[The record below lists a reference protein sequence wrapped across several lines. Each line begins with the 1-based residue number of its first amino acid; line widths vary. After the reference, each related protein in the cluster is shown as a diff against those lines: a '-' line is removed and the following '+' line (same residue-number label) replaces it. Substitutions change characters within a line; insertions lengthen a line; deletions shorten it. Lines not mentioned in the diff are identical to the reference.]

1 MVANT
6 LLKVNQSD
14 KINPDMKEYIRFLK
28 FVKPHLLVMIFAII
42 CMIVSSGLGGVSL
55 GMIIPVV
62 DNILSGKNIVLPG
75 TSHVP
80 DFLLH
85 IIDKINSIP
94 KPLLLNWLVI
104 IVSILF
110 FIKEMFLFIQTWLM
124 NVLGQSVLKDVRQA
138 IYEKLL
144 VLSSNFYSSVKT
156 GELVSRVT
164 FDVGIIVNSITE
176 GLTDLLLQ
184 PIQLV
189 IYIIILIW
197 IKVYFSISLGLILVT
212 VFIFPLIIYP
222 VVKIGNK
229 LRKISTATQESM
241 SDINSLLF
249 ETIYGIGIVKS
260 FLAEKYQK
268 EKFKAYNNRYF
279 KMMIKSVKRV
289 AIISPLGEFV
299 GIICMGVVLWYGG
312 KEVVEG
318 RLSAGAFI
326 AFLAALLSLLKPLKR
341 LSRLYGI
348 NLQAAAAI
356 TRVFDVLDREI
367 AIKNK
372 IDATELIDFKDS
384 IEFKDINFS
393 YNQDRVILDGINL
406 RLLKGQVLAMVGM
419 SGAGKTTF
427 VNLLPR
433 FYDPLKGA
441 VLIDG
446 KDIRDLTVESLRKH
460 IGIVSQETILFNDT
474 VRNNI
479 AFGRPDAKIETIMN
493 AAKAAN
499 ANDFIM
505 RMPKG
510 YETIVGDRGIKLSGG
525 EKQRIAIARAL
536 FKDPPILILD
546 EATSQLDTESEKL
559 VQEAINRLMTNR
571 TVLVIAHR
579 LSTVEHADKIVV
591 FEGGKII
598 EIGTHGELLQ
608 KSGVYK
614 HLYELQFKSRL
625 RQEIA

>member
-1 MVANT
+1 
-6 LLKVNQSD
+6 
-14 KINPDMKEYIRFLK
+14 MKEYIRFLK

-536 FKDPPILILD
+536 FKDTPILILD

>member
-1 MVANT
+1 MR
-6 LLKVNQSD
+6 
-14 KINPDMKEYIRFLK
+14 EYIRFLK
-28 FVKPHLLVMIFAII
+28 FVKPHLGIMVFAII
-42 CMIVSSGLGGVSL
+42 CMIISSGLGGVSL

-62 DNILSGKNIVLPG
+62 DNILSGKSIVLPA

-80 DFLLH
+80 GFLLH

-104 IVSILF
+104 VMSILF
-110 FIKEMFLFIQTWLM
+110 FIKEAFLFVQTWLM
-124 NVLGQSVLKDVRQA
+124 NQLGQSVLKDVRQA

-144 VLSSNFYSSVKT
+144 ALSNDFYSSVKT

-184 PIQLV
+184 PIQLL
-189 IYIIILIW
+189 IYIVILIW
-197 IKVYFSISLGLILVT
+197 IKVYFSISWGLVLVT
-212 VFIFPLIIYP
+212 VIIFPLIIYP

-229 LRKISTATQESM
+229 LRKISTSTQESM

-249 ETIYGIGIVKS
+249 ETIYGINIVKS

-289 AIISPLGEFV
+289 AIISPIGEFV
-299 GIICMGVVLWYGG
+299 GIICMGVVLWCGG
-312 KEVVEG
+312 KDVVDG

-367 AIKNK
+367 TIKNK
-372 IDATELIDFKDS
+372 PGAAALIDFRDS

-393 YNQDRVILDGINL
+393 YNQGKVILNGINL
-406 RLLKGQVLAMVGM
+406 MLSKGQVLAIVGM
-419 SGAGKTTF
+419 SGAGKSTF
-427 VNLLPR
+427 MSLLPR
-433 FYDPLKGA
+433 FYDPGKGDI
-441 VLIDG
+441 LIDG
-446 KDIRDLTVESLRKH
+446 KDIRDFTVESLREH

-479 AFGRPDAKIETIMN
+479 AFGKPDAKIEDVIG
-493 AAKAAN
+493 AGKAAN
-499 ANDFIM
+499 AHNFIM
-505 RMPKG
+505 KMSNG

-559 VQEAINRLMTNR
+559 VQEAISRLMAHR
-571 TVLVIAHR
+571 TVFVIAHR

-591 FEGGKII
+591 FEGGRII
-598 EIGTHGELLQ
+598 ETGTHSELLQ

-614 HLYELQFKSRL
+614 HLYELQFRSR
-625 RQEIA
+625 RNEK

>member
-1 MVANT
+1 MEGLYNIY
-6 LLKVNQSD
+6 L
-14 KINPDMKEYIRFLK
+14 IMREYVRFLK
-28 FVKPHLLVMIFAII
+28 FLKPHLWVMFLAIASMVI
-42 CMIVSSGLGGVSL
+42 SSGLGGVSL

-75 TSHVP
+75 TAP
-80 DFLLH
+80 APAFLLH
-85 IIDKINSIP
+85 IIDKINSLP
-94 KPLLLNWLVI
+94 KPFLLNWLVI

-110 FIKEMFLFIQTWLM
+110 FIKEAFIFIQTCFM
-124 NVLGQSVLKDVRQA
+124 NRLGQSVLKDVRQA
-138 IYEKLL
+138 IYEKIL
-144 VLSSNFYSSVKT
+144 VLSNDFYSSVKT

-184 PIQLV
+184 PIQLI
-189 IYIIILIW
+189 IYIVILIW
-197 IKVYFSISLGLILVT
+197 IKVYFSISWGLVLVT
-212 VFIFPLIIYP
+212 IFIFPLITYP
-222 VVKIGNK
+222 VIKIGNK
-229 LRKISTATQESM
+229 LRKISTSTQESM

-249 ETIYGIGIVKS
+249 ETIYGISVVKS

-268 EKFKAYNNRYF
+268 EKFKAFNNRYY

-348 NLQAAAAI
+348 NLQAVAAI

-367 AIKNK
+367 TIKNK
-372 IDATELIDFKDS
+372 PDAVNLVDFKDS
-384 IEFKDINFS
+384 IEFKDIGFS
-393 YNQDRVILDGINL
+393 YNKERIILDGISL

-427 VNLLPR
+427 VSLVPR
-433 FYDPLKGA
+433 FYDPEKGA
-441 VLIDG
+441 IFIDG
-446 KDIRDLTVESLRKH
+446 RDIKGFTIESLREH

-479 AFGRPDAKIETIMN
+479 AFGKPDAKTEDVIN

-499 ANDFIM
+499 AHDFIM
-505 RMPKG
+505 KTAKG

-559 VQEAINRLMTNR
+559 VQEAINRLMVNR
-571 TVLVIAHR
+571 TVFVIAHR
-579 LSTVEHADKIVV
+579 LSTIEHADKIAV
-591 FEGGKII
+591 FDKGSII
-598 EIGTHGELLQ
+598 ETGTHGELLQ

-614 HLYELQFKSRL
+614 HLYELQFKSRHK
-625 RQEIA
+625 

>member
-14 KINPDMKEYIRFLK
+14 KINNNMGEYIRFLK
-28 FVKPHLLVMIFAII
+28 FVKPHLWVMIFAII
-42 CMIVSSGLGGVSL
+42 CMILSSSLAGVSL

-62 DNILSGKNIVLPG
+62 DNILTGKNIVLPA
-75 TSHVP
+75 TQHVP
-80 DFLLH
+80 DFLLN
-85 IIDKINSIP
+85 IIDKINRMP
-94 KPLLLNWLVI
+94 KGLLLNWVVI

-110 FIKEMFLFIQTWLM
+110 LLKETFLFFQTCFM
-124 NVLGQSVLKDVRQA
+124 NQLGQSVLRDVRQV

-144 VLSSNFYSSVKT
+144 KLSNDFYSSVKT

-164 FDVGIIVNSITE
+164 FDVGTIVNSITE
-176 GLTDLLLQ
+176 GLTDLLWQ
-184 PIQLV
+184 PIQLI
-189 IYIIILIW
+189 IYIVILVW
-197 IKVYFSISLGLILVT
+197 IKIYFSISLGLILVT
-212 VFIFPLIIYP
+212 VFIFPLMAFP
-222 VVKIGNK
+222 VIKIGNK
-229 LRKISTATQESM
+229 LRKISTSTQESM

-249 ETIYGIGIVKS
+249 ETIYGISIVKS

-268 EKFKAYNNRYF
+268 EKFKAFNNRYY
-279 KMMIKSVKRV
+279 KMMIKSVKRIT
-289 AIISPLGEFV
+289 IISPLGEFV
-299 GIICMGVVLWYGG
+299 GMLCTGVVLWYGG

-348 NLQAAAAI
+348 NLQAMAAI
-356 TRVFDVLDREI
+356 TRVFDILDRETTV
-367 AIKNK
+367 KNSSG
-372 IDATELIDFKDS
+372 ATEIADFKDS

-393 YNQDRVILDGINL
+393 YDKDRVILNGINVKL
-406 RLLKGQVLAMVGM
+406 FKGQVLAMVGM

-427 VNLLPR
+427 VSLLPR
-433 FYDPLKGA
+433 FYDPEKG
-441 VLIDG
+441 VILIDG
-446 KDIRDLTVESLRKH
+446 KDIKDFTIESLRGH

-479 AFGRPDAKIETIMN
+479 AFGKPNAKIETIMD
-493 AAKAAN
+493 AGRAAN
-499 ANDFIM
+499 AHNFIM
-505 RMPKG
+505 KMPKG

-571 TVLVIAHR
+571 TVFVIAHR
-579 LSTVEHADKIVV
+579 LSTVEHADRIVV

-598 EIGTHGELLQ
+598 ETGTHSELLQ
-608 KSGVYK
+608 KAGVYK
-614 HLYELQFKSRL
+614 HLHELQFKSRL
-625 RQEIA
+625 G

>member
-1 MVANT
+1 
-6 LLKVNQSD
+6 
-14 KINPDMKEYIRFLK
+14 MKEYIRFLK
-28 FVKPHLLVMIFAII
+28 FVKPHLLIMVFAVI
-42 CMIVSSGLGGVSL
+42 CMILSSGLAGVSL

-62 DNILSGKNIVLPG
+62 DNILTGKNMVLPANQ
-75 TSHVP
+75 HIPV
-80 DFLLH
+80 FLLN
-85 IIDKINSIP
+85 IVDKINGMP
-94 KPLLLNWLVI
+94 KVLLLNWVVI
-104 IVSILF
+104 IISILF
-110 FIKEMFLFIQTWLM
+110 LLKEAFLFFQTCFM
-124 NVLGQSVLKDVRQA
+124 NQLGQAVLKDVRQN

-144 VLSSNFYSSVKT
+144 SLSNDFYSNIKT

-164 FDVGIIVNSITE
+164 FDVGTIVNSITE
-176 GLTDLLLQ
+176 GLTDLLWQ
-184 PIQLV
+184 PIQLLIFIV
-189 IYIIILIW
+189 ILIW
-197 IKVYFSISLGLILVT
+197 IKIYFSISLGLILVT
-212 VFIFPLIIYP
+212 VFIFPLIALP
-222 VVKIGNK
+222 VIKIGNK

-249 ETIYGIGIVKS
+249 ETIYGISIVKS
-260 FLAEKYQK
+260 FMAEKYQK

-279 KMMIKSVKRV
+279 KMMIKSVKRLS
-289 AIISPLGEFV
+289 IISPLGEFV
-299 GIICMGVVLWYGG
+299 GMLCTGVVLWYGG

-341 LSRLYGI
+341 LSRLYGV
-348 NLQAAAAI
+348 NLQAMAAI
-356 TRVFDVLDREI
+356 TRVFDILDREPTV
-367 AIKNK
+367 KNSPN
-372 IDATELIDFKDS
+372 ATEITNFKDS
-384 IEFKDINFS
+384 IEFKDIIFS
-393 YNQDRVILDGINL
+393 YDKDRIVLNGVNAK
-406 RLLKGQVLAMVGM
+406 LLKGQVLAMVGM

-427 VNLLPR
+427 ASLLPR
-433 FYDPLKGA
+433 FYDPEKGA
-441 VLIDG
+441 ILIDG
-446 KDIRDLTVESLRKH
+446 KDIKDFTIESLRER

-479 AFGRPDAKIETIMN
+479 AFGKPDAKIETIMN

-499 ANDFIM
+499 AHNFIM
-505 RMPKG
+505 KMPKG
-510 YETIVGDRGIKLSGG
+510 YETIVGDRGIKISGG

-598 EIGTHGELLQ
+598 ETGTHGELLQ

-625 RQEIA
+625 GQEIA